1 MNKGLKILVVE
12 DDANIALALT
22 VLLRRAFSPVVVT
35 CVSDGQQATVS
46 LCESDYELIISDW
59 NMPFMTGLELL
70 SFVRTSPKIKQLP
83 FLMLT
88 ARTDVGNYSEFS
100 NAGITVCIGKPFD
113 ADEFVGKVKQLL
125 GR

>member
-35 CVSDGQQATVS
+35 CVSDGQQAKVS

-70 SFVRTSPKIKQLP
+70 SFVRASPKIKRLP

-88 ARTDVGNYSEFS
+88 ARTDVSNYSELS
-100 NAGITVCIGKPFD
+100 NVDITVCIGKPFD
-113 ADEFVGKVKQLL
+113 TDEFVGKIKQLL